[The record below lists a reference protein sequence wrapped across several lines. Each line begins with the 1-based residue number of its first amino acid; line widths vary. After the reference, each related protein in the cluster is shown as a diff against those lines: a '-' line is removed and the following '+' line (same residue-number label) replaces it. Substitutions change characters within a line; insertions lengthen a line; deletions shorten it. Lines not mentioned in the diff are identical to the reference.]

1 MYAKAIL
8 LALAASPLVAAH
20 GKPVVI
26 KGDLGGNGTA
36 LANQGGIIPGE
47 GPNRKTEPDTTVFK
61 KVNGKVVFQSDGMG
75 RTEGQGQNKM
85 TMIKDAMALS
95 GGTLPQVSST
105 GGTIEG
111 TYHIVTDDGA
121 GPVQACIDPTATGA
135 FANCVMLKVV
145 TQVPG
150 DGGRIKAPAK
160 NGKRDG
166 PVAELWDRALE
177 ALHVRGIIKRAAK
190 NVNQDFPMKFE
201 VPAGTTCQGTVEGIN
216 NVCLVKIANPNRAGP
231 FGGVMPIQIQPGAG
245 SGNAT
250 APAAPAAAASA
261 KKASKGNK
269 RSVEFTA

>member
-1 MYAKAIL
+1 MFAKAIL

-75 RTEGQGQNKM
+75 RTQGQGQNKM
-85 TMIKDAMALS
+85 NMIKAAMALS
-95 GGTLPQVSST
+95 GNTLPQVSST

-121 GPVQACIDPTATGA
+121 GPIQACIDPTATGT
-135 FANCVMLKVV
+135 FTNCTMLKVV

-150 DGGRIKAPAK
+150 NGGRIKAPAK

-250 APAAPAAAASA
+250 APAAPAKAASA
-261 KKASKGNK
+261 KAVPKGNK